1 MILEMMKKASK
12 PSYQNLIQFCVSC
25 KRYCHKSCMNHV
37 RTCSNRLGNRFTYTY
52 DSTKQ
57 KVLWCS
63 FDVGEN
69 EEFLLMSWDVL
80 LRSNRSAKGKGIAC
94 CFEVGERTGSLDITM
109 YAPLFQK
116 NRSAKQRHWDAYLM
130 WGKRRLSLDKLIC
143 ATLFYAHMNLW
154 LV

>member
-1 MILEMMKKASK
+1 
-12 PSYQNLIQFCVSC
+12 
-25 KRYCHKSCMNHV
+25 MNHV

-80 LRSNRSAKGKGIAC
+80 LRSNRSAKSKGIAC

-143 ATLFYAHMNLW
+143 LLSFMPTWTYGWSSWSTIQQGTVRYCSQILRLFQIEWYWRSLM
-154 LV
+154 